1 MYNINYFDHFL
12 LCEGSHVT
20 KDCDMINSY
29 HSSTCRSFLRSF
41 LSSFSVHFH
50 ESIVKADVGIMLW
63 GGDSDEMVR
72 LGLGSG
78 VRVADTLIGLESVKS
93 GVGDGAKRVTAGRS
107 GGLAVGVTTT
117 F

>member
-1 MYNINYFDHFL
+1 MR
-12 LCEGSHVT
+12 EGTVT
-20 KDCDMINSY
+20 CVCDVE
-29 HSSTCRSFLRSF
+29 LE
-41 LSSFSVHFH
+41 L
-50 ESIVKADVGIMLW
+50 ADVGIMLW